1 MERSSSIVSWCVQ
14 FLHHCTGLKKLP
26 QNDPSHIKIGPQD
39 QKLQSKYWNVV
50 ASKSNWWQ
58 PPNSIPTKGRLFFW
72 PIEVIW
78 TEKSWNNFFEG
89 YQNFI
94 SPWSGALADIS
105 KVLWYF
111 FDCTIVWLTTVI
123 TNSCTVSLWNCF
135 RLNTILLNSNSSLM
149 PNFEEYFLECSHVPI
164 SFFFSL

>member
-14 FLHHCTGLKKLP
+14 FLHHCTGLEKLP

-94 SPWSGALADIS
+94 SPWSVYAVLACYGYQI
-105 KVLWYF
+105 
-111 FDCTIVWLTTVI
+111 
-123 TNSCTVSLWNCF
+123 LWNMLHSIPINLCF
-135 RLNTILLNSNSSLM
+135 SPYIVQ
-149 PNFEEYFLECSHVPI
+149 HVNNVTWQALQAKSANVENI
-164 SFFFSL
+164 DVSRETRSFMLT

>member
-14 FLHHCTGLKKLP
+14 FLHHCTGLEKLP

-72 PIEVIW
+72 PIEIIW

-94 SPWSGALADIS
+94 SPWSGI
-105 KVLWYF
+105 
-111 FDCTIVWLTTVI
+111 
-123 TNSCTVSLWNCF
+123 VSLTIISLQPF
-135 RLNTILLNSNSSLM
+135 ENTDKIKKSMLKIQKEIFEFPVNSR
-149 PNFEEYFLECSHVPI
+149 V
-164 SFFFSL
+164 